1 MSNTILHSST
11 IQSLIYIYI
20 RDKLINNDFFK
31 EVLWM
36 Q

>member
-11 IQSLIYIYI
+11 ILSLIYI